1 MTLATLGRK
10 GRERFLS
17 ELARRIDEEKMPRT
31 VKVHWNEAIAQLTT
45 SRTQELR
52 EP

>member
-10 GRERFLS
+10 GRERFLN
-17 ELARRIDEEKMPRT
+17 ELAQRIDEEKMPRA

-45 SRTQELR
+45 SHTPESR
-52 EP
+52 